1 MATQLNPESTAEP
14 SAAQLSDIGNRLR
27 AVEIDVAV
35 IKSNYATRED
45 VANLATKTQGSISSL
60 EIRMAQME
68 ARLIKWF
75 IGTAIILSAVVGTI
89 AFTAA
94 KFIH

>member
-1 MATQLNPESTAEP
+1 MATQLNPESSTEA
-14 SAAQLSDIGNRLR
+14 SAAQLSDLGNRLR

-35 IKSNYATRED
+35 ITSNYATRED
-45 VANLATKTQGSISSL
+45 VANLGIKTQVSISSL

-75 IGTAIILSAVVGTI
+75 IGTAITLSAVVGTI

-94 KFIH
+94 KFVH

>member
-1 MATQLNPESTAEP
+1 MANQLNPESTAEP

-45 VANLATKTQGSISSL
+45 VANLGIKTQESISSL
-60 EIRMAQME
+60 EIRTAQME

-75 IGTAIILSAVVGTI
+75 IGTAITLSAVVGTI

>member
-27 AVEIDVAV
+27 VVEIDLAV